1 MARARSSFIQASLT
15 HLSGLLGSRKKGR
28 RSRGILRARRRA
40 ARFEWLEGRAMFDGS
55 PSFATITD
63 QSVLG
68 GAPTWVGIAGADAG
82 SGPLTYSVSVSNPSL
97 LLATIPTG
105 NKSLVLSTSGAETG
119 VTGQMTFELLDNL
132 VPNTTQHIESLVND
146 GEFATNSTFYR
157 IAYSGTDPFVIQGGP
172 SNATSSLGAMDDEF
186 NPDLQ
191 FTSAGLLA
199 MAKSTDDTGDSQVF
213 VTAGPTRFLDFQH
226 SIFGVLTAGDSVRQA
241 IQNSNTSGD
250 GAPPSAITI
259 SGAQIVTDTT
269 NAALELKAARG
280 ASGTSDVT
288 VTVTNNAGQTFQQT
302 FHVIVSPDTESPA
315 PYLNPITAPSGVE
328 GQPINLQLTATD
340 VTGGADVF
348 DATKPASET
357 TNYTLNV
364 DHNTGLVTV
373 TPPVGFTGTLHVQL
387 SVQGAN
393 TRTTADPSDTE
404 TVAINV
410 AAATLSAAND
420 TATVT
425 ENASSTSINVLGNDT
440 GTGLTITSIGTSS
453 AGGTVAIASDSHS
466 VNYTPPANFT
476 GTDTFTYTV
485 TDEHSATATATA
497 TVTVS
502 SSNSTTT
509 TSGTLSGFVYFDVNN
524 SGIFESTE
532 LGIGGV
538 AITLTGTK
546 TSDNSAVSLTTKTA
560 DDGSYSFT
568 GLDAGSYTI
577 KQTQP
582 SFVIDGQTTSA
593 SGTATTNQIVIALSA
608 GGSAVSN
615 NFGEL
620 GRELSTISIRDFFSP
635 TAGSDN
641 FAAFDSSG
649 NELWHTLDASV
660 WQGFSGESFSDAAG
674 TLKVSATNSLA
685 QPVSGSVSTSSHL
698 VDLVSQ
704 SSGGSLYRLMADPAQ
719 IDFTATGAANSSGS
733 GSSSGNGSSSGDGTS
748 NTTTTNQTPTAAADS
763 YSTGFNTP
771 LTISA
776 AGVLSNDTDPQSKSL
791 TAVVATQPAHGSL
804 TLAADGSF
812 TYTPTSGFAGS
823 DNFTYTAT
831 NGTQTSDA
839 ATVTITVA
847 AAPGPTAIAHSYS
860 INQNTTLNIDSSSG
874 VLTGASDPQGVSL
887 TAAVAAS
894 TTHGTLSLASDGSFV
909 YTPTTDFTGSDSFTY
924 TVTNGTTTSQPA
936 SVTITVV
943 ASNVPTVNSDNY
955 AVTQDTTLT
964 IAAPG
969 VLTNDTDPLGGTLTA
984 AAVAQPTHGSLTLNA
999 DGSFSYTPTAGYTG
1013 SDSFTYT
1020 AANSA
1025 TLSVPA
1031 TVTITISP
1039 PDHPPVSAA
1048 DSYSVDENGT
1058 LQTTAANGVLLNDTD
1073 ADNQSLTAELVS
1085 QPAHGSIS
1093 LNADGTF
1100 VYTPATNYSGSDS
1113 FTYNASDGTA
1123 LSSATT
1129 VSITV
1134 NHINQP
1140 PTATDDSYAVAA
1152 GGVLDVP
1159 APQAVLANDTDPDN
1173 DPLTAT
1179 QVSDV
1184 SNGTLTLNSD
1194 GSFTYVPSDGFS
1206 GSDSFTYKA
1215 NDGQLDSSVVTV
1227 TIAVGP
1233 TTNVAPL
1240 AIDDAYTAV
1249 SPTLV
1254 IDAISGV
1261 LANDQDANGDAL
1273 TAQLVIQPSH
1283 GAVTLNSDGSFTYTP
1298 DSGYTGDDAFLY
1310 QANDGSLNSNL
1321 AKVTISVSA
1330 AGEGEAS
1337 DSLAHDAALMSLL
1350 QDGQAS

>member
-1 MARARSSFIQASLT
+1 
-15 HLSGLLGSRKKGR
+15 
-28 RSRGILRARRRA
+28 
-40 ARFEWLEGRAMFDGS
+40 
-55 PSFATITD
+55 
-63 QSVLG
+63 
-68 GAPTWVGIAGADAG
+68 
-82 SGPLTYSVSVSNPSL
+82 
-97 LLATIPTG
+97 
-105 NKSLVLSTSGAETG
+105 
-119 VTGQMTFELLDNL
+119 
-132 VPNTTQHIESLVND
+132 
-146 GEFATNSTFYR
+146 
-157 IAYSGTDPFVIQGGP
+157 
-172 SNATSSLGAMDDEF
+172 
-186 NPDLQ
+186 
-191 FTSAGLLA
+191 
-199 MAKSTDDTGDSQVF
+199 MAKSTDDTGDSQIF
-213 VTAGPTRFLDFQH
+213 VTAGAARFLDFQH

-241 IQNSNTSGD
+241 IQSSNTSGD
-250 GAPPSAITI
+250 GAPPSTITI

-280 ASGTSDVT
+280 GSGTSDVT

-302 FHVIVSPDTESPA
+302 FHVIVSPDIQSPA
-315 PYLNPITAPSGVE
+315 PYLNPITAPNGVE
-328 GQPINLQLTATD
+328 GQPINLQLSATD
-340 VTGGADVF
+340 VTGGTDVF

-357 TNYTLNV
+357 TNYALNV

-373 TPPVGFTGTLHVQL
+373 TPPAGFTGTLHVQM
-387 SVQGAN
+387 SVRGAN
-393 TRTTADPSDTE
+393 TRTTADQTDTE

-410 AAATLSAAND
+410 AAATLNAAND
-420 TATVT
+420 TASVA
-425 ENASSTSINVLGNDT
+425 ENSSATSINVLGNDT
-440 GTGLTITSIGTSS
+440 GAGLSITSVGTSS

-485 TDEHSATATATA
+485 TDAHSATATA

-524 SGIFESTE
+524 SGVFEPTE
-532 LGIGGV
+532 LGIGGIT
-538 AITLTGTK
+538 ITLTGTK
-546 TSDNSAVSLTTKTA
+546 TSDSSAVSLTIKTA

-577 KQTQP
+577 KETQP

-593 SGTATTNQIVIALSA
+593 SGTATTNQIVITLSA

-620 GRELSTISIRDFFSP
+620 GREFSTISIRDFFSP

-660 WQGFSGESFSDAAG
+660 WQGFSGESFSDTAG

-698 VDLVSQ
+698 VDLVAQ
-704 SSGGSLYRLMADPAQ
+704 SSGSSLYRLMADPAQ
-719 IDFTATGAANSSGS
+719 INFTATGANNSSD
-733 GSSSGNGSSSGDGTS
+733 NGTS

-763 YSTGFNTP
+763 YSTSFNTP
-771 LTISA
+771 MSIAA
-776 AGVLSNDTDPQSKSL
+776 AGILSNDTDPQGKPL

-804 TLAADGSF
+804 TLGADGSF
-812 TYTPTSGFAGS
+812 TYTPTSGFSGS
-823 DNFTYTAT
+823 DSFTYTAT

-847 AAPGPTAIAHSYS
+847 AASGPTATAHSFS
-860 INQNTTLNIDSSSG
+860 TNQNTPLTVSASSG
-874 VLTGASDPQGVSL
+874 VLSGASDPQGLSL

-894 TTHGTLSLASDGSFV
+894 TTHGTLSLAADGSFV
-909 YTPTTDFTGSDSFTY
+909 YTPTTTFTGSDSFTY
-924 TVTNGTTTSQPA
+924 TVSNGTTTSQSA
-936 SVTITVV
+936 TVTITVV
-943 ASNVPTVNSDNY
+943 ASNTPTANSDNY
-955 AVTQDTTLT
+955 AATQDTTLT
-964 IAAPG
+964 IAVPG

-984 AAVAQPTHGSLTLNA
+984 AAVGQPAHGSLTLNP
-999 DGSFSYTPTAGYTG
+999 DGSFSYTPASGYTG

-1020 AANSA
+1020 GANSA
-1025 TLSVPA
+1025 TQSAPA
-1031 TVTITISP
+1031 TVTITVSP
-1039 PDHPPVSAA
+1039 PNHPPVAA
-1048 DSYSVDENGT
+1048 PDSYSVNENGT

-1073 ADNQSLTAELVS
+1073 ADNQSLTAELIS
-1085 QPAHGSIS
+1085 QPAHGNLS

-1100 VYTPATNYSGSDS
+1100 VYTPTTNYSGSDS

-1123 LSSATT
+1123 QSSVAT
-1129 VSITV
+1129 VSLTV
-1134 NHINQP
+1134 NHVNQP
-1140 PTATDDSYAVAA
+1140 PTATADSYAVAA

-1159 APQAVLANDTDPDN
+1159 ASQAVLANDSDPDN
-1173 DPLTAT
+1173 DALTAV

-1184 SNGTLTLNSD
+1184 ANGSLTLSSD
-1194 GSFTYVPSDGFS
+1194 GSFTYVPNDGFT

-1215 NDGQLDSSVVTV
+1215 NDGHLDSSVVTV
-1227 TIAVGP
+1227 TIVVGP

-1240 AIDDAYTAV
+1240 AIDDSYTAA

-1254 IDAISGV
+1254 IDAATGV
-1261 LANDQDANGDAL
+1261 VANDEDANGDVL
-1273 TAQLVIQPSH
+1273 TAQLVVQPTH
-1283 GAVTLNSDGSFTYTP
+1283 GTATLNSDGSFTYTP
-1298 DSGYTGDDAFLY
+1298 DSGYTGSDSFLY

-1330 AGEGEAS
+1330 TGEGEAS
-1337 DSLAHDAALMSLL
+1337 TSLAHDAALMSLL
-1350 QDGQAS
+1350 NESHVS